1 MGDGV
6 SNQFA
11 PSPPRG
17 EYAAPSAA
25 TVSVIDGL
33 VQGAT
38 HALFGT
44 YGVQL
49 ASDDSPVASTLGSVE
64 LVSVIGFSSHTFSGS
79 LLLASPNSVVEHT
92 LSTSGASLADW
103 SGELANQ
110 LLGRVKNQLLEYQVF
125 INVSLPVVIAGGSFA
140 LPAKTRALT
149 RYFSFVSEWG
159 TLFVRFEAEL
169 ASGVELVR
177 QAHAEPSISE
187 GETLIF

>member
-1 MGDGV
+1 M
-6 SNQFA
+6 
-11 PSPPRG
+11 PSG
-17 EYAAPSAA
+17 A

-38 HALFGT
+38 RALFET
-44 YGVQL
+44 YGVHL
-49 ASDDSPVASTLGSVE
+49 DPDDSPVAITLGSVE
-64 LVSVIGFSSHTFSGS
+64 LVSVIGFSSDTLSGS

-92 LSTSGASLADW
+92 LSTVGASLADW
-103 SGELANQ
+103 SGELSNQ
-110 LLGRVKNQLLEYQVF
+110 LLGRIKNQLLEYQVL

-159 TLFVRFEAEL
+159 KLFVRFEGEL
-169 ASGVELVR
+169 ALGVELVH
-177 QAHAEPSISE
+177 QAQAERSISE